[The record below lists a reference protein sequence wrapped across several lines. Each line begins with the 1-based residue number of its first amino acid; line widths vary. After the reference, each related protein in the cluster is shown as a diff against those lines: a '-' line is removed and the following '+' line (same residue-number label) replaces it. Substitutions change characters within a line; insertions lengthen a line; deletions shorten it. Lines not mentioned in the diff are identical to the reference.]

1 MERRHAGGGAQV
13 DAARSTRTCVLQR
26 WQEHLTIH
34 RMKTLTVQVPE
45 AIVADL
51 ETESRKRHCSKS
63 DIVRERLT
71 LADRSRSAAAPTAT
85 IADLVGSVDGLP
97 ADLSGRRKAYL
108 RTTGYGRKRP
118 R

>member
-1 MERRHAGGGAQV
+1 
-13 DAARSTRTCVLQR
+13 
-26 WQEHLTIH
+26 
-34 RMKTLTVQVPE
+34 MKTVTVRLP
-45 AIVADL
+45 AALVADL

-71 LADRSRSAAAPTAT
+71 LAARSRSVAKPADT
-85 IADLVGSVDGLP
+85 IADLVGSVNGLP
-97 ADLSGRRKAYL
+97 ADLSGRKKAYL